1 MDDGTNGPA
10 MGQGEGDTQVRPPP
24 DGAPAAAPPAGKGI
38 LWGKGRAPARVQ
50 EAVVFSLFY
59 LWLWQGV
66 EPHLLFHGAGS
77 ITNFPSFYTT
87 WRFFLE
93 HTSYPGGWTEYLAA
107 FLSQLFYHSW
117 LGALVVTLQAWGLC
131 LAIGYLL
138 EAVGLRAWQA
148 VRYVPAMLLLVVYGR
163 YTYHFP
169 TTLALLVAWVLA
181 CATFAAMRRWP
192 RRSARIT
199 AFAVA
204 SLACYALAGGAFLV
218 FACLCAM
225 REWLFVKDR
234 RWAMGCA
241 VSAAAIP
248 YVVGVWGF
256 GVSLVDAYTRLLPFS
271 WRVLY
276 YEPRSR
282 YVTVVYAMVALV
294 PAVWA
299 AGGLGLWLRAR
310 ARQGT
315 ASGPRRHQ
323 RTTRPR
329 PAGSRVRVALSRI
342 AARGQAR
349 WLVQTAA
356 VIGLAAAVAAVSFDP
371 REKTRFEVDY
381 YAYHERWPEVLA
393 KARRYP
399 DNHFV
404 VHAVNRAL
412 YHTGRLGSEMFQW
425 PQEPE
430 CLFLTG
436 PEHKR
441 VFWQTFDVYLDLG
454 LENLAEHA
462 LTEGLEGLGDRPMI
476 LQRLAIVN
484 LVKGNLGTARV
495 YLGALTETLF
505 HRDWARSYLSL
516 IETDPELSSDRRV
529 QALRSM
535 SLAEDHPTVR
545 LREEQ
550 MLRWLLDKNSKNQMA
565 FEYLE
570 SWFLL
575 TRQLPKFVES
585 IGGLR
590 DFGYTELPRSYE
602 EAMLIYVYG
611 SRKRLDLN
619 GYKPSDQLQQRA
631 DEFSRIVS
639 QYAADRQTTL
649 REMQNHH
656 RDTYFFYYLRVQPG
670 KAR

>member
-1 MDDGTNGPA
+1 M
-10 MGQGEGDTQVRPPP
+10 PPGS
-24 DGAPAAAPPAGKGI
+24 GATGSAAP
-38 LWGKGRAPARVQ
+38 GRGAVQGGPSRVPARIQ

-59 LWLWQGV
+59 LWLWRVV

-93 HTSYPGGWTEYLAA
+93 HTAYPGGLTEYLSA

-117 LGALVVTLQAWGLC
+117 LGALVVTFQAWGFC

-138 EAVGLRAWQA
+138 EAVGLGAWRAA
-148 VRYVPAMLLLVVYGR
+148 RYVPAMLLLVVYGK

-169 TTLALLVAWVLA
+169 PTLALLVALLLA
-181 CATFAAMRRWP
+181 CAAFAAMRRWP
-192 RRSARIT
+192 LGYARII
-199 AFAVA
+199 AFVVA
-204 SLACYALAGGAFLV
+204 SLACYGLAGGAFLV
-218 FACLCAM
+218 FACLCVM
-225 REWLFVKDR
+225 REGLFVKDR
-234 RWAMGCA
+234 GWAMSYA
-241 VSAAAIP
+241 VSAAAMP
-248 YVVGVWGF
+248 YVVGILGF
-256 GVSLVDAYTRLLPFS
+256 GVSVVDAYTRLLPFS

-299 AGGLGLWLRAR
+299 AGSLGLLLRAR
-310 ARQGT
+310 VQQRT
-315 ASGPRRHQ
+315 AKGPRGSGR
-323 RTTRPR
+323 RTGRR
-329 PAGSRVRVALSRI
+329 RAGGRVGVALSWI
-342 AARGQAR
+342 AAQGQTR
-349 WLVQTAA
+349 WLVRTAA
-356 VIGLAAAVAAVSFDP
+356 VTGAAAVVAIVAFDP

-381 YAYHERWPEVLA
+381 YAYHKRWPEVLA
-393 KARRYP
+393 EARKHP

-404 VHAVNRAL
+404 MHAVDRAL

-425 PQEPE
+425 PQEPGF
-430 CLFLTG
+430 LFLTG
-436 PEHKR
+436 SEYKR

-454 LENLAEHA
+454 LVNLAEHA
-462 LTEGLEGLGDRPMI
+462 LTESLEGFGDRPMI
-476 LQRLAIVN
+476 LQRLAMVN
-484 LVKGNLGTARV
+484 MVKGNLGTARV
-495 YLGALTETLF
+495 YLGALAETLF
-505 HRDWARSYLSL
+505 HRDWAGAYLTL
-516 IETDPELSSDRRV
+516 IETDPELSSDPQV

-535 SLAEDHPTVR
+535 SLGEDHPTIR
-545 LREEQ
+545 LPEEQ
-550 MLRWLLDKNSKNQMA
+550 MLRWLLNKNSRNQMA

-575 TRQLPKFVES
+575 NRQLPKFVES

-590 DFGYTELPRSYE
+590 AFGYAELPRYYE
-602 EAMLIYVYG
+602 EAMLIYVLG

-619 GYKPSDQLQQRA
+619 GYKPSDQLQRRA

-639 QYAADRQTTL
+639 QYAADRQATL

-656 RDTYFFYYLRVQPG
+656 RDTYFFYYLRVLPE